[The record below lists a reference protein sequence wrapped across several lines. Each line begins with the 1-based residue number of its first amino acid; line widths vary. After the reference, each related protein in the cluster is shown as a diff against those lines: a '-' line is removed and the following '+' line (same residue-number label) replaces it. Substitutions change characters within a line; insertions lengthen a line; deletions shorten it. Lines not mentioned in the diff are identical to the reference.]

1 MRLMQVGH
9 HEDDGVDADD
19 FVHHKVD
26 DVRVWH
32 IMRMVMAMMT
42 IFVISFV
49 TSLVGSAT
57 SNIEF
62 CATWDRFLLHE
73 LSENMTF

>member
-1 MRLMQVGH
+1 MRMMVFLLMIFVAHQ
-9 HEDDGVDADD
+9 EDDG
-19 FVHHKVD
+19 
-26 DVRVWH
+26 VRVWH

-62 CATWDRFLLHE
+62 CATLDRFLLHE
-73 LSENMTF
+73 SSESMTF

>member
-9 HEDDGVDADD
+9 QVDDGA
-19 FVHHKVD
+19 
-26 DVRVWH
+26 RVWH

-49 TSLVGSAT
+49 TSLVGYAT

-62 CATWDRFLLHE
+62 CATWDRFLLQE